1 MKSAR
6 ADFIELRPKVAMEV
20 MPMKKSL
27 IVLFLVLFA
36 VTAADAR
43 TKSKKQV
50 PDVKKEEP
58 ACQAYMVAEAATGKV
73 LEGREAHLKW
83 PPASLTKLMP
93 ALIVM
98 EKLSAAELRLDDRVT
113 VSRKASKM
121 GGSQVYLKEGE
132 TFTLEELMKAML
144 VASAND
150 AAYAIAELVAG
161 SEEQFIHLMNE
172 KAKALNMSDT
182 TFRSVHGLPPSKDEE
197 EDVTSSHDL
206 TLLSRAVLRYPKI
219 LEWTSIKQ
227 DSFRDGMFV
236 LTNHNKLLIKM
247 PGMDGLKTGYYRKAG
262 YNVVATAEKK
272 NLRLIVVVL
281 GSPTAKARDTF
292 AIERLKA
299 NFSLYEMVQV
309 VKKGDLI
316 DRDIL
321 LPHGEDQ
328 KLKGIAGNAFSY
340 PVPSKSRNLLTREI
354 LLPEKIEGDIKEN
367 QKLGDVVIRFDNQ
380 EVGRVDIVAPKAV
393 PKAGSF
399 TIFRRK
405 IGLGS

>member
-1 MKSAR
+1 
-6 ADFIELRPKVAMEV
+6 MEV

-27 IVLFLVLFA
+27 IVLFLILFA

-50 PDVKKEEP
+50 PDVKEEEP
-58 ACQAYMVAEAATGKV
+58 ACQAYIVVEAATGKI
-73 LEGREAHLKW
+73 LEGRETHLKW
-83 PPASLTKLMP
+83 PPASVTKLMP

-113 VSRKASKM
+113 VSRNASKM

-150 AAYAIAELVAG
+150 AAYAIAELIAG
-161 SEEQFIHLMNE
+161 SEEQFIQMMNE
-172 KAKALNMSDT
+172 KARALNMSDT

-206 TLLSRAVLRYPKI
+206 TLLSRAILRYPKI

-247 PGMDGLKTGYYRKAG
+247 PGIDGLKTGYYRKAG

-272 NLRLIVVVL
+272 NLRLIAVVL

-309 VKKGDLI
+309 VKKDDLI

-328 KLKGIAGNAFSY
+328 KIKGIAGNAFSY

-367 QKLGDVVIRFDNQ
+367 QKLGEIVIRFENQ
-380 EVGRVDIVAPKAV
+380 EVGKVDIVAPKAV